1 MGQRTFSK
9 RYFASINFSPK
20 LLRNGN
26 IFRIHTE
33 LASYSEAK
41 KTMNTTNVYV
51 ILLLQRKSQAGVG
64 KLNCK
69 HNGNY

>member
-1 MGQRTFSK
+1 MGQRTFLK
-9 RYFASINFSPK
+9 RYFVSMNFSPK

-33 LASYSEAK
+33 LTSYSEAK

-51 ILLLQRKSQAGVG
+51 ILLCYKEKAKQVWE
-64 KLNCK
+64 N
-69 HNGNY
+69 